1 MEMAKAAM
9 ALENDQSFG
18 GRMKQFPARTKGFF
32 SDVRNEIRKVTFPSM
47 KEVRATTVVVII
59 TVFVF
64 AFYFWLIDLG
74 IGNAIQWVLNRG
86 AR

>member
-1 MEMAKAAM
+1 MAKAAM
-9 ALENDQSFG
+9 ALENDQSLG
-18 GRMKQFPARTKGFF
+18 GRMRQFPARTRGFF

-47 KEVRATTVVVII
+47 KEVRATTIVVII

-64 AFYFWLIDLG
+64 AFYFWLIDLAL
-74 IGNAIQWVLNRG
+74 NPAMNWVLNRG

>member
-1 MEMAKAAM
+1 MAKAAM

-18 GRMKQFPARTKGFF
+18 GRMKQFPARTRGFF
-32 SDVRNEIRKVTFPSM
+32 SDVRNEVRKVTFPSM
-47 KEVRATTVVVII
+47 KEVRATTIVVII

-64 AFYFWLIDLG
+64 AFYFLLIDQG
-74 IGNAIQWVLNRG
+74 IGPAIQWVYKHG

>member
-1 MEMAKAAM
+1 MAKAAM
-9 ALENDQSFG
+9 ALENDQSLG
-18 GRMKQFPARTKGFF
+18 GRMKQFPARTRGFF

-47 KEVRATTVVVII
+47 KEVRATTIVVII

-74 IGNAIQWVLNRG
+74 LTPAIQWVYKHG

>member
-1 MEMAKAAM
+1 MEMAKAAL

-18 GRMKQFPARTKGFF
+18 GRMKQFPARTKDFF

-47 KEVRATTVVVII
+47 KEVRATTIVVII